1 MSEVGRLR
9 GGESSGGGG
18 GMGQGEGNPSMQA
31 SQDPAPTR
39 HAPEHEGQRVGEKSK
54 YEANE
59 PYRSR
64 KGDRF
69 S

>member
-1 MSEVGRLR
+1 VASELGRLR
-9 GGESSGGGG
+9 GEGGGNG
-18 GMGQGEGNPSMQA
+18 GMGGDDNPSLQA

-39 HAPEHEGQRVGEKSK
+39 HAPESEGQRVGEKSK

-59 PYRSR
+59 VYRSR